1 MSRMTFGLLALAA
14 LAAMPAAAQEAKVG
28 DIVITQAWSRATP
41 KGSPVAAGYLTIRN
55 TGSTADK
62 LIAAETTA
70 AKVTQVHEMSME
82 GGVMK
87 MRQMT
92 NGLDI
97 PAGKTV
103 ELKPGGYHIMLM
115 DLARPLA
122 QGDDYKITLVFEHAG
137 KATVDVKV
145 GGIGD
150 TAPMKSDD
158 MPAMNHDS
166 MHMNH

>member
-28 DIVITQAWSRATP
+28 DLVITQAWSRATP

-97 PAGKTV
+97 PPGKTV
-103 ELKPGGYHIMLM
+103 ELKPGGYHLM
-115 DLARPLA
+115 ILGLKRPLT
-122 QGDDYKITLVFEHAG
+122 QGETARIDLNFEHAG
-137 KATVDVKV
+137 KTPVDFKV

-150 TAPMKSDD
+150 KGPAPMGAAGMMKMDD
-158 MPAMNHDS
+158 KK
-166 MHMNH
+166 